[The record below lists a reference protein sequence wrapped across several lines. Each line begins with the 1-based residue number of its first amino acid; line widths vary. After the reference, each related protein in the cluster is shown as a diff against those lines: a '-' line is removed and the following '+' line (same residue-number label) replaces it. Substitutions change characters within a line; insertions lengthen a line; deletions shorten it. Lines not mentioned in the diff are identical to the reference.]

1 MPEHPAFN
9 YGYHSP
15 VRIVTI
21 VLFCLGLLFQSHAD
35 AALPQHPCPMEAQAT
50 WNMADG
56 MDDGCCN
63 DAATALAT
71 GMLCKTDVPCAST
84 SVGIL
89 PPSGV
94 FVPSLPSCSPLAA
107 FAALRC
113 TNAPSAVWR
122 PPSLG

>member
-1 MPEHPAFN
+1 MLEHPVVI

-15 VRIVTI
+15 VRAVTI
-21 VLFCLGLLFQSHAD
+21 VLFCLGLIFQSQAG
-35 AALPQHPCPMEAQAT
+35 AALPQHPCPMEAQAA
-50 WNMADG
+50 WDMADG

-71 GMLCKTDVPCAST
+71 GMLCKTDAPCAST

-94 FVPSLPSCSPLAA
+94 SALSLPNYSPLAA
-107 FAALRC
+107 FPAQRY
-113 TNAPSAVWR
+113 TNTPSAVWR